1 MATLRN
7 MAKIGAVVTF
17 VVATAFFLVHQ
28 SRSAFANSE
37 RARIAEEQESIAVAF
52 ARQQTDNLHRE
63 RTKTMQVER
72 QLYAERQKSLRSL
85 QSADSAVADARQVL
99 QDSAATVH
107 QLRTSLTLTVN
118 NLDSLSSQF
127 RAYIARTDS
136 VLYRVAVERE
146 ASDSALAAERRVN
159 AAKDR
164 VIAVLRKQAECKVW
178 FVSCPTRTQTAVG
191 TALITGL
198 VITFARD

>member
-1 MATLRN
+1 MTAWKLA
-7 MAKIGAVVTF
+7 AKWGAVVTF
-17 VVATAFFLVHQ
+17 VVATAFFLAHQ
-28 SRSAFANSE
+28 NRSAFANSE
-37 RARIAEEQESIAVAF
+37 RVRIAEEQEAIAVAF

-63 RTKTMQVER
+63 RAKTIQVER
-72 QLYAERQKSLRSL
+72 ALYAERQKSLRSL

-99 QDSAATVH
+99 QDSAATTH
-107 QLRTSLTLTVN
+107 QLRASLTLTVN

-146 ASDSALAAERRVN
+146 ASDSALVSLMRVST
-159 AAKDR
+159 AKDN

-178 FVSCPTRTQTAVG
+178 FVSCPTRTQSFIGGAAVV
-191 TALITGL
+191 AAIVLI
-198 VITFARD
+198 R